1 MNKQTVITAAHCLYS
16 NGRQIV
22 PEKVSIQ
29 LGKHNLNI
37 FDAHTVEFQVFK
49 LIVHAEYS
57 PVDLQ
62 DDIALVRLETIV
74 EFTQFI
80 FPACLWK
87 AEKKSLD
94 NVIGKKGHVVGWGL
108 TEDDGL
114 AEVLNAGTMPVVGFL
129 ECLESDRDFFGPFLS
144 DFNYCAG
151 YRNGKTRS
159 KFKES
164 HNHFMP
170 SLGTSVCNGD
180 SGGGMFFQENGL
192 WTLRG
197 LVSFSSVRE
206 DRDICNPEN
215 FVIFTDVAKYL
226 DWIEKNM

>member
-37 FDAHTVEFQVFK
+37 FDANTVEYQVFK
-49 LIVHAEYS
+49 LIIHPEYS

-62 DDIALVRLETIV
+62 DDLALVKLETMV
-74 EFTQFI
+74 EYTQFI

-94 NVIGKKGHVVGWGL
+94 NVIGKKGNVVGWGL

-114 AEVLNAGTMPVVGFL
+114 AEVLNAGTVNF
-129 ECLESDRDFFGPFLS
+129 
-144 DFNYCAG
+144 
-151 YRNGKTRS
+151 
-159 KFKES
+159 
-164 HNHFMP
+164 
-170 SLGTSVCNGD
+170 
-180 SGGGMFFQENGL
+180 MFFLMGK
-192 WTLRG
+192 
-197 LVSFSSVRE
+197 SYF
-206 DRDICNPEN
+206 
-215 FVIFTDVAKYL
+215 
-226 DWIEKNM
+226 